1 MIIEIKDLSKSYG
14 QKTIINKVSLKINTG
29 EFVSI
34 VGPSGS
40 GKSTLLNILSL
51 ITHQTSGEY
60 YFLGSETSEIFSSHN
75 NLISYRNKIGIM
87 SELSQLIP
95 DLSIKDNIQLPAYI
109 NNQISTSR
117 EKFEELTNF
126 TKINDL
132 IMKKPVEL
140 SSGERQRVLLC
151 RALLLEPELL
161 IADEPTSS
169 LDELNALRLVE
180 YLTYLN
186 DKNKTTIIM
195 ATHDH
200 KVYKKTKIV
209 YELNNGKIN
218 WDTFY
223 LF

>member
-126 TKINDL
+126 TKINEF
-132 IMKKPVEL
+132 I
-140 SSGERQRVLLC
+140 
-151 RALLLEPELL
+151 
-161 IADEPTSS
+161 
-169 LDELNALRLVE
+169 LDDIKIYE
-180 YLTYLN
+180 
-186 DKNKTTIIM
+186 
-195 ATHDH
+195 
-200 KVYKKTKIV
+200 VYKK
-209 YELNNGKIN
+209 NN
-218 WDTFY
+218 
-223 LF
+223 

>member
-132 IMKKPVEL
+132 IMKKPAEL

-161 IADEPTSS
+161 IADEPTSN

-180 YLTYLN
+180 LHI
-186 DKNKTTIIM
+186 KCITTSM
-195 ATHDH
+195 Q
-200 KVYKKTKIV
+200 
-209 YELNNGKIN
+209 
-218 WDTFY
+218 
-223 LF
+223 